1 MALSRLGILTV
12 LVCLPLALSGELS
25 SNAKLEIDQNY
36 VLALGTANQFLCAWQ
51 SRDTHAGMK
60 LLSSPLKAKRSEEDW
75 NQYISG
81 ISNPHHESFEISSGT
96 KLGDDRIAFEVRLY
110 EHYTGERGE
119 KPRPAASKIIL
130 TKVGVESWLVDETP

>member
-1 MALSRLGILTV
+1 MALLRLGILTV
-12 LVCLPLALSGELS
+12 LVCLPLALSGEVS
-25 SNAKLEIDQNY
+25 NNAKLEIDQDY
-36 VLALGTANQFLCAWQ
+36 VLALSTAYRFLCAWQ

-96 KLGDDRIAFEVRLY
+96 RLGDNRMSFEFLLY
-110 EHYTGERGE
+110 EHYTGEQWR
-119 KPRPAASKIIL
+119 KPRPAPAKIIL
-130 TKVGVESWLVDETP
+130 IMAGAESWLVDEVP